1 MVNHRYLKTEKKKHF
16 ARGIT
21 TNKKNHVF
29 EKDALTTSI
38 PAQFIKR
45 FNCDV
50 VPVYIE
56 RLSGIRFKMTIFEP
70 IKFEEKSNEKF
81 ITAQILSKSLEN
93 VYTIFETNLAMS
105 KNDIKNKEASMEF
118 LKYLTDIME
127 KYNIKLNQII
137 PGKKT
142 SKGSLT
148 NIPYDIHIVCD
159 YEKLGEFINEIES
172 SDRIILINELT
183 IKNNIEKIKSNKK
196 DQNISDQEI
205 ELEIQTVTINK
216 SKEYNES

>member
-1 MVNHRYLKTEKKKHF
+1 MILK
-16 ARGIT
+16 RSLILGISCFIYIILNLSFSNLLIE
-21 TNKKNHVF
+21 NKKNKIHS
-29 EKDALTTSI
+29 L
-38 PAQFIKR
+38 
-45 FNCDV
+45 
-50 VPVYIE
+50 
-56 RLSGIRFKMTIFEP
+56 
-70 IKFEEKSNEKF
+70 EEKHNTVNEKF

-105 KNDIKNKEASMEF
+105 KNDDKNKEASMEF

-137 PGKKT
+137 PGKKIK
-142 SKGSLT
+142 KGSLV
-148 NIPYDIHIVCD
+148 NIPYDIHIMCD

-183 IKNNIEKIKSNKK
+183 IKNNIEKIKLNKK

>member
-1 MVNHRYLKTEKKKHF
+1 
-16 ARGIT
+16 
-21 TNKKNHVF
+21 
-29 EKDALTTSI
+29 
-38 PAQFIKR
+38 
-45 FNCDV
+45 
-50 VPVYIE
+50 
-56 RLSGIRFKMTIFEP
+56 
-70 IKFEEKSNEKF
+70 
-81 ITAQILSKSLEN
+81 
-93 VYTIFETNLAMS
+93 MS

-205 ELEIQTVTINK
+205 EIEIQTVTINK

>member
-1 MVNHRYLKTEKKKHF
+1 MILK
-16 ARGIT
+16 RSLILGISCLIYIILNLSFSNLLIE
-21 TNKKNHVF
+21 NKKNKIHSLEAKHKTV
-29 EKDALTTSI
+29 
-38 PAQFIKR
+38 
-45 FNCDV
+45 
-50 VPVYIE
+50 
-56 RLSGIRFKMTIFEP
+56 
-70 IKFEEKSNEKF
+70 NEKF

-105 KNDIKNKEASMEF
+105 KNDDKNKEASMEF

-142 SKGSLT
+142 KKGPLV
-148 NIPYDIHIVCD
+148 NIPYDIHIMCD

>member
-1 MVNHRYLKTEKKKHF
+1 MILKRSLILGISCLIYIILNLSFSNLLIENNKNKIHSLEAKHK
-16 ARGIT
+16 T
-21 TNKKNHVF
+21 V
-29 EKDALTTSI
+29 
-38 PAQFIKR
+38 
-45 FNCDV
+45 
-50 VPVYIE
+50 
-56 RLSGIRFKMTIFEP
+56 
-70 IKFEEKSNEKF
+70 NEKF

-205 ELEIQTVTINK
+205 EIEIQTVTINK

>member
-1 MVNHRYLKTEKKKHF
+1 MILKRSLILGVSCLIYIILNLSFSNLIIE
-16 ARGIT
+16 
-21 TNKKNHVF
+21 NKKNKIYNLETKHKTV
-29 EKDALTTSI
+29 
-38 PAQFIKR
+38 
-45 FNCDV
+45 
-50 VPVYIE
+50 
-56 RLSGIRFKMTIFEP
+56 
-70 IKFEEKSNEKF
+70 NEKF

-205 ELEIQTVTINK
+205 EIEIQTVTINK

>member
-1 MVNHRYLKTEKKKHF
+1 MILK
-16 ARGIT
+16 RSLILGISCFIYIILNLSFSNLLIE
-21 TNKKNHVF
+21 NKKNKIHSLEAKHKTV
-29 EKDALTTSI
+29 
-38 PAQFIKR
+38 
-45 FNCDV
+45 
-50 VPVYIE
+50 
-56 RLSGIRFKMTIFEP
+56 
-70 IKFEEKSNEKF
+70 NEKF

-105 KNDIKNKEASMEF
+105 KNDTKNKEASMEF

-205 ELEIQTVTINK
+205 EIEIQTVTINK

>member
-1 MVNHRYLKTEKKKHF
+1 MILK
-16 ARGIT
+16 RSLILGISCLIYIILNLSFSNLIIE
-21 TNKKNHVF
+21 NKKNKIYNLETKHKTV
-29 EKDALTTSI
+29 
-38 PAQFIKR
+38 
-45 FNCDV
+45 
-50 VPVYIE
+50 
-56 RLSGIRFKMTIFEP
+56 
-70 IKFEEKSNEKF
+70 NEKF

-205 ELEIQTVTINK
+205 EIEIQTVTINK

>member
-1 MVNHRYLKTEKKKHF
+1 MILKRSLILGVSCLIYIILNLSFSNLIIE
-16 ARGIT
+16 
-21 TNKKNHVF
+21 NKKNKIYNLETKHKTV
-29 EKDALTTSI
+29 
-38 PAQFIKR
+38 
-45 FNCDV
+45 
-50 VPVYIE
+50 
-56 RLSGIRFKMTIFEP
+56 
-70 IKFEEKSNEKF
+70 NEKF

-148 NIPYDIHIVCD
+148 NIPYDIHIMCD

-205 ELEIQTVTINK
+205 EIEIQTVTINK